1 MSWTDV
7 FILSNQSAF
16 GSIKH
21 HRHMCVINDEPDLLS
36 LGEAVSS
43 KTFWMRLAAV
53 RVDAQKETHCTFLSV
68 KTCPSKWTRPGW
80 SSDSSESCGK
90 RNFWFWPGYQEIWAY
105 FVRPIHMFAA
115 KKFIS
120 YSHSGACSKSL
131 LACFLQASADILID
145 AKFEKP
151 KLATLCM
158 QLTLENT
165 GLNQTSRTLVQI
177 QNFCHHHNQQVMY
190 FTEMYSV
197 FTGTFSR
204 SGRTSGH
211 LSMRTDTQKKTSG
224 AKETVKGSLK
234 LNPLRTGNGIHAT

>member
-1 MSWTDV
+1 MIDFCLGPLLLTHAGACV
-7 FILSNQSAF
+7 LYLLFFANPP
-16 GSIKH
+16 
-21 HRHMCVINDEPDLLS
+21 HR
-36 LGEAVSS
+36 
-43 KTFWMRLAAV
+43 
-53 RVDAQKETHCTFLSV
+53 TFLSV
-68 KTCPSKWTRPGW
+68 KMCPSKWTRPGW

-105 FVRPIHMFAA
+105 FVWPIHMFAA

-120 YSHSGACSKSL
+120 CSHSGACSQSL

-204 SGRTSGH
+204 SGRTSA
-211 LSMRTDTQKKTSG
+211 L
-224 AKETVKGSLK
+224 
-234 LNPLRTGNGIHAT
+234 

>member
-1 MSWTDV
+1 
-7 FILSNQSAF
+7 
-16 GSIKH
+16 
-21 HRHMCVINDEPDLLS
+21 
-36 LGEAVSS
+36 
-43 KTFWMRLAAV
+43 
-53 RVDAQKETHCTFLSV
+53 
-68 KTCPSKWTRPGW
+68 
-80 SSDSSESCGK
+80 
-90 RNFWFWPGYQEIWAY
+90 
-105 FVRPIHMFAA
+105 MFAA

-120 YSHSGACSKSL
+120 CSHSGACSQSL

-158 QLTLENT
+158 KLTLENT

-204 SGRTSGH
+204 SGRTSAELKKKRLQGPGQKPAYREGH
-211 LSMRTDTQKKTSG
+211 TSN
-224 AKETVKGSLK
+224 KG
-234 LNPLRTGNGIHAT
+234 TWVV

>member
-1 MSWTDV
+1 MNILTLRFVRQTD
-7 FILSNQSAF
+7 
-16 GSIKH
+16 
-21 HRHMCVINDEPDLLS
+21 HR
-36 LGEAVSS
+36 
-43 KTFWMRLAAV
+43 
-53 RVDAQKETHCTFLSV
+53 TFLSV

-80 SSDSSESCGK
+80 SSDSSESCAK
-90 RNFWFWPGYQEIWAY
+90 RNLWFWPGSQKIRAY
-105 FVRPIHMFAA
+105 FVWPIHMFAA

-120 YSHSGACSKSL
+120 CSHSGACSQSL
-131 LACFLQASADILID
+131 LACFLQASAHILID

-204 SGRTSGH
+204 SGRTSVV
-211 LSMRTDTQKKTSG
+211 SS
-224 AKETVKGSLK
+224 
-234 LNPLRTGNGIHAT
+234 